1 MKNFKPCA
9 DFHTHTIASTHAYST
24 VMENAKYASE
34 LGLSHLAITDHGP
47 EMADAPHIWHFRGIR
62 SIPSELFGVKIL
74 RGIEANIRPNGTI
87 DLEEKRDL
95 GRMDIIV
102 ASIHLQSFGKPL
114 TVEEHTQAYLGVAR
128 NPHVDIIGHSGLGEY
143 QYDYETAIKEFGRHG
158 KIVEINE
165 HTFDIRKGSI
175 KNCKTIAELCKKHS
189 VQICVDSDA
198 HFAHAIGEYE
208 VAKQMLIDIDFP
220 IELVVNRSP
229 QAVEDYLSARA
240 KRIKDSGFTAE

>member
-24 VMENAKYASE
+24 VLENAKYASE

-47 EMADAPHIWHFRGIR
+47 KMADSPHIWHFRGIR
-62 SIPSELFGVKIL
+62 SIPPELFGVKIL
-74 RGIEANIRPNGTI
+74 RGIEANILPDGSI
-87 DLEEKRDL
+87 DLEGKDL

-114 TVEEHTQAYLGVAR
+114 TKDEHTNAYMKVVQ
-128 NPHVDIIGHSGLGEY
+128 NPHVDIIGHSGLAEY
-143 QYDYETAIKEFGRHG
+143 PYDYETVVKEAGRLG
-158 KIVEINE
+158 KIMEINE
-165 HTFDIRKGSI
+165 HTFDIRAASV

-189 VQICVDSDA
+189 VKIAIDSDA
-198 HFAHAIGEYE
+198 HFAYAIGDYE

-229 QAVEDYLSARA
+229 EAVEEYLATRA
-240 KRIKDSGFTAE
+240 KRIADTGYIIE